1 MSITSIY
8 VFKFLNDAC
17 SSRIWKNQ
25 NVIFFCKIHISLE
38 LWIAFILLRMRFLFV
53 QAKWLFKNVYRK
65 KIYCKLH
72 EYMNNHIF
80 SSKAKLSLKFC
91 KFMYKC
97 IYSMALFAG
106 WNKMYTYWGNMT
118 TLNLKKKNPQI
129 PKKN

>member
-1 MSITSIY
+1 
-8 VFKFLNDAC
+8 
-17 SSRIWKNQ
+17 
-25 NVIFFCKIHISLE
+25 
-38 LWIAFILLRMRFLFV
+38 MRFLFD

-91 KFMYKC
+91 KFIYKF

-118 TLNLKKKNPQI
+118 TLNLKKKPQI
-129 PKKN
+129 PKKLIENHLCLEEAMWTEN